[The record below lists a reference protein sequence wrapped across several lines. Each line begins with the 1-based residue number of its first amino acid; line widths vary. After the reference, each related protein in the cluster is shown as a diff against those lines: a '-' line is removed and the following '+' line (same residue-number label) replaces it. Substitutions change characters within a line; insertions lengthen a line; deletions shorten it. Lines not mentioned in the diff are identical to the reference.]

1 MAGRMNLMA
10 AGAVLA
16 SALTGSTLFA
26 QNYSKGVVKLKS
38 EEEAPTLPKGSTYPE
53 LPSVADIT
61 APLPT
66 GGGSGSPI
74 FVPGP
79 SNLLPFEEKTLSGGG
94 DAYLKF
100 KAGDEHLL
108 NMVTADGLF
117 KFYVGGRLQLDGTW
131 LSANDAVQAPRSE
144 GGLGNIRD
152 AVNPRRARFDFGG
165 TLYKNIDFLM
175 EFDFVNTFNA
185 DPTQPNVVAANTPA
199 PTDLWVTFKDIP
211 FLGNIRVGNQKPPIS
226 FEHMT
231 SSRFLN
237 FMERSMAF
245 DAFVENQNNCFEQ
258 GISFFNQFL
267 DKRVYASAGVFK
279 NTRNVFGWDTG
290 DGEYDVTGRVA
301 ALPVWENDGET
312 LVHVG
317 VGASHRDLDDHQENL
332 RARLMVRNGPA
343 VLHTIIAQAQMFGAS
358 RDLVVPEF
366 VFVHGPLTLQSE
378 YYGTWVKDAT
388 IPVTGN
394 GPRTSV
400 GTGFF
405 QGGYAEALY
414 FLTGEHK
421 TYDRGRFAFT
431 RVTPRSNF
439 RGFNLGQNG
448 EGCDSCKDGD
458 TGSGWGAWEV
468 GVRYSWIDMDNRGI
482 KGGMAQDLTVG
493 LNWYLNPY
501 MKVQWNYTCLYRNA
515 PNPTHDGYV
524 QGFGTRLAFDF

>member
-1 MAGRMNLMA
+1 
-10 AGAVLA
+10 
-16 SALTGSTLFA
+16 
-26 QNYSKGVVKLKS
+26 
-38 EEEAPTLPKGSTYPE
+38 
-53 LPSVADIT
+53 
-61 APLPT
+61 
-66 GGGSGSPI
+66 
-74 FVPGP
+74 
-79 SNLLPFEEKTLSGGG
+79 
-94 DAYLKF
+94 
-100 KAGDEHLL
+100 
-108 NMVTADGLF
+108 
-117 KFYVGGRLQLDGTW
+117 
-131 LSANDAVQAPRSE
+131 
-144 GGLGNIRD
+144 
-152 AVNPRRARFDFGG
+152 
-165 TLYKNIDFLM
+165 M

-245 DAFVENQNNCFEQ
+245 DAFVENQNNGFEQ